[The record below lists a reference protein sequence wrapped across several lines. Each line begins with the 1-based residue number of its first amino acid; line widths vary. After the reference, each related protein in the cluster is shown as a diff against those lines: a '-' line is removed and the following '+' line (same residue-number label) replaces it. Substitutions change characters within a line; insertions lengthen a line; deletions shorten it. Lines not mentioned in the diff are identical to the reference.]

1 MTLRARVTVA
11 AGLAVL
17 LAVIAVSI
25 TVYLVVRRDL
35 YDQIDDSLLSHAA
48 RAHTGDTHATTNEL
62 PDVGYGFAQLVD
74 ADGNVVGGG
83 DIPLPVT
90 PEVIAVARADR
101 SRALFT
107 AAVDGESYRIL
118 ATPQGDDTA
127 LEIGRPLAETE
138 DTLRRLLVALVAIS
152 AAAVALAAIGGR
164 IVAAAAVRPVHQ
176 VVTAAETVAATRDFS
191 HHLEV
196 TRRDELGRLA
206 ASFNQMIAAVEDSLT
221 QQRQLVADAS
231 HELRTPLAT
240 VRTNV
245 EVLARAGEMDPD
257 ERSQLI
263 RDTVSQ
269 LGELTR
275 LVEDLVE
282 LARGDVQHES
292 FASIDLYALTR
303 EAVETSARRH
313 PDIAFRIDGG
323 PCVVRAEPTRL
334 TRALTNLLDNAA
346 KWSPPGSDVT
356 VTVGDGTVTVVD
368 EGPGIPAD
376 DRPHVFDRFYRAAA
390 ARAMPG
396 SGLGL
401 AIVKQVAD
409 SHGGSVDI
417 TSSNDR
423 GTSISLTLPV
433 TREATGDG
441 QP

>member
-35 YDQIDDSLLSHAA
+35 HDQIDDSLLSHAT
-48 RAHTGDTHATTNEL
+48 RSHTGDTHATTSGPPEA
-62 PDVGYGFAQLVD
+62 GYGFAQLVD
-74 ADGNVVGGG
+74 ADGNIVGGG
-83 DIPLPVT
+83 DNPLPVT
-90 PEVIAVARADR
+90 PDVIAVARADR
-101 SRALFT
+101 TRALFT
-107 AAVDGESYRIL
+107 AGIDGESYRIL
-118 ATPQGDDTA
+118 ATPQGDGTA

-152 AAAVALAAIGGR
+152 AGAVAIAAIGGR
-164 IVAAAAVRPVHQ
+164 AVAAAAVRPVQQ
-176 VVTAAETVAATRDFS
+176 VVRVAETVAATRDFS
-191 HHLEV
+191 HQLEV
-196 TRRDELGRLA
+196 TSRDELGRLA
-206 ASFNQMIAAVEDSLT
+206 VSFNQMIAAVEDSLT

-245 EVLARAGEMDPD
+245 EVLARVGEMDPD
-257 ERSQLI
+257 ERSQLL
-263 RDTVSQ
+263 RDTISQ

-282 LARGDVQHES
+282 LARGDAQHES
-292 FASIDLYALTR
+292 FASIDLYALTS

-313 PDIAFRIDGG
+313 PDIGFRLDGD
-323 PCVVRAEPTRL
+323 PCLVHAEPTRL
-334 TRALTNLLDNAA
+334 ARALTNLLDNAA

-356 VTVGDGTVTVVD
+356 AAVGDGTVTVVD
-368 EGPGIPAD
+368 QGPGIPAD
-376 DRPHVFDRFYRAAA
+376 DQPHVFDRFYRAAA

-409 SHGGSVDI
+409 SHGGSVCI
-417 TSSNDR
+417 TSSNHR
-423 GTSISLTLPV
+423 GTSIALTLPI
-433 TREATGDG
+433 TREATDDG
-441 QP
+441 HP